1 MGHISLSPAAGAA
14 APCIH
19 TSIIQS
25 IRPVSFQHWQHVC
38 DRSPSSWSEDSLT
51 AHIYSFPLPSSPFP
65 GENFLFGLVLHPS
78 VFLWFSPSLSLTH
91 LLSFISLLA
100 QFFLVG
106 DRCWP
111 SLKGFRTLPSP
122 LCFVSFPHVPSI
134 SLSPSG
140 VRGNQIFFF
149 FYQSQNTKNTS
160 LWKPSKVTV
169 HAFNSLSWNQKPKC
183 KYMNC
188 SSHVNA
194 GSQAHTTTSES
205 ICGWSRESYKLSW

>member
-51 AHIYSFPLPSSPFP
+51 AHIYSFPLPSSRFWVKISYLD
-65 GENFLFGLVLHPS
+65 LFSIPPSFYGALHLSSPPTFVLH
-78 VFLWFSPSLSLTH
+78 FSLSP
-91 LLSFISLLA
+91 I
-100 QFFLVG
+100 FFLVG

-160 LWKPSKVTV
+160 QWKPLKVKV
-169 HAFNSLSWNQKPKC
+169 HAFNTLSWNQKPKC

-194 GSQAHTTTSES
+194 GSQAHTTTSEP
-205 ICGWSRESYKLSW
+205 ICCWQRESYKLSW